1 MQAETISVC
10 LVSLQLSVIKHGDF
24 QAVSVDVK
32 NLLAFLA
39 MRKSLGKQSLQIQS
53 LYVPISER
61 GERRAPVLATD
72 RSPALS
78 PDGGDESI

>member
-1 MQAETISVC
+1 MQAEAISVY

-39 MRKSLGKQSLQIQS
+39 MRKSLGKQSLQIKS
-53 LYVPISER
+53 LHVPTSER
-61 GERRAPVLATD
+61 GERRAPVPATE
-72 RSPALS
+72 RSPALC
-78 PDGGDESI
+78 PDEDREPI